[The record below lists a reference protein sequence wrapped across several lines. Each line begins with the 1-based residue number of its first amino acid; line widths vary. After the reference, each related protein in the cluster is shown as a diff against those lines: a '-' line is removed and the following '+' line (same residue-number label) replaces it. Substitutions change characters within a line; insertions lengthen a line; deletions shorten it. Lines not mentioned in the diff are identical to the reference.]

1 MEKWKVHMILSKNV
15 GLFEREYTV
24 RGNISIVKGP
34 FLLVLFRQNREY
46 TFYLFKLTN
55 ALLVNFW
62 WKLMSHF
69 HTICHYDYI
78 INVVINLV
86 SFYKKKQWKS
96 KDNKMMVA
104 SKHSSLNQINEH
116 MKQTPIPGKWVL

>member
-1 MEKWKVHMILSKNV
+1 MEKWKVHMILNENV
-15 GLFEREYTV
+15 GLFERQYTV

-55 ALLVNFW
+55 ALLVTFR

-86 SFYKKKQWKS
+86 SFYQKKAMQK
-96 KDNKMMVA
+96 
-104 SKHSSLNQINEH
+104 
-116 MKQTPIPGKWVL
+116 

>member
-55 ALLVNFW
+55 ALLVTFR